1 MIRIFLSHSSHKN
14 DLVHAIKNNLPE
26 YIQSWVDEFDLLAG
40 ENIGRSIRTTID
52 RRTDFV
58 VPLIDANAANSD
70 WVLKELRWARQRE
83 TTLGRP
89 FILPIVIDSA
99 AWEKVKPYVG
109 NRKYIPCPHENDPQ
123 SVAKQLAAALWDWMG
138 RLFELAA
145 NKNGDSD
152 RQDLVTSFWEP
163 YVDSGRPTR
172 IFYPEPQFF
181 RDDRHTYMGNE
192 YAGEQDRKEVFSY
205 LNLPGGIAP
214 SYSFVSSGIVRAML
228 QLIDC
233 LHKRRIKVRAQA
245 LRPTMPFEHSDENVI
260 ILGTPGMMALISILE
275 APYRFHTQRDG
286 VTVESGEG
294 DAGKTLPVKLTDD
307 TQENMSASK
316 VHLNKWAVFT
326 RRPHVH
332 PDNITTVL
340 AAPHGRSI
348 EAVAGFLTRSPEL
361 SDLSGLLATQN
372 KFPRQMQVL
381 FRVPMLKTD
390 GEPHIEQPE
399 VHEALD
405 LDRAYKVVKRR
416 PTV

>member
-14 DLVHAIKNNLPE
+14 NLVHAIKSNLPE
-26 YIQSWVDEFDLLAG
+26 YIQAWVDEFDLLVG

-52 RRTDFV
+52 RRSDFV
-58 VPLIDANAANSD
+58 VPLIDENAANSQ
-70 WVLKELRWARQRE
+70 WVLRELRWARQRE
-83 TTLGRP
+83 RTLGRP
-89 FILPIVIDSA
+89 FILPIVLDNA
-99 AWEKVKPYVG
+99 AWEKVKRDVG
-109 NRKYIPCPHENDPQ
+109 DRKFIPCPRENDAQ
-123 SVAKQLAAALWDWMG
+123 SVAKDLAAVLWDWLG
-138 RLFELAA
+138 RFFEQAA
-145 NKNGDSD
+145 NKSGDSD
-152 RQDLVTSFWEP
+152 RHDLVTSFWEP
-163 YVDSGRPTR
+163 YVDSSRPTR

-181 RDDRHTYMGNE
+181 RDAMHTYMGNE
-192 YAGEQDRKEVFSY
+192 YAGEQGRKEVFSY
-205 LNLPGGIAP
+205 LNLPGEIAP

-228 QLIDC
+228 HLIDC
-233 LHKRRIKVRAQA
+233 LHKRRIKVRVQV
-245 LRPTMPFEHSDENVI
+245 LRPGMPLEHSDENVI
-260 ILGTPGMMALISILE
+260 ILGTPGIIGLISTLE

-286 VTVESGEG
+286 VTVESAEGGE
-294 DAGKTLPVKLTDD
+294 AKAQKLTDD

-316 VHLNKWAVFT
+316 VYLNKWAVFT

-348 EAVAGFLTRSPEL
+348 QAVAEFLTRSPEL

-381 FRVPMLKTD
+381 FRVPMVKTE
-390 GEPHIEQPE
+390 GEPHIEQAE

-405 LDRAYKVVKRR
+405 LDRADKVAKLR